1 MFGSALLCQRCAN
14 LSACNLKIE
23 VTVRISMRFIR
34 GKASAFS
41 VLSTSSGKRYCS
53 YYCVCF
59 VCNPTPLARKDHRP
73 TGN

>member
-34 GKASAFS
+34 GKAFS
-41 VLSTSSGKRYCS
+41 VFFPRVVAKNIVLIT
-53 YYCVCF
+53 VFCF
-59 VCNPTPLARKDHRP
+59 VLFVLSLFEF
-73 TGN
+73 